1 MELIIKGRGNGKTTE
16 LIKRS
21 AATQTYILTVNK
33 QRAHAVFWQ
42 AREMGLDIPYPV
54 TIDEYFSTHGFTGSF
69 IKSIYIDD
77 ADDVLKHIFC
87 RVNVEAIT
95 ITGET
100 ESEGVRCENQ

>member
-21 AATQTYILTVNK
+21 AATQTYILAANK
-33 QRAHAVFWQ
+33 QRARAIFLQ
-42 AREMGLDIPYPV
+42 ARERGLDIPYPV

-77 ADDVLKHIFC
+77 ADDVLKHIFY
-87 RVNVEAIT
+87 RVRIEAIT
-95 ITGET
+95 ITDET
-100 ESEGVRCENQ
+100 ESEDKK